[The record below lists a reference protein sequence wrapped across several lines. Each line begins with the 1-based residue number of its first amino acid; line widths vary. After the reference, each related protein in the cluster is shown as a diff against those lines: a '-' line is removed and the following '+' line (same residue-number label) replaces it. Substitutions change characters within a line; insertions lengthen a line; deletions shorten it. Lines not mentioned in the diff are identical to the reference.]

1 MERLRGNTFL
11 LLLLRAG
18 RTELSAAPEYGESKD
33 GITKPNM
40 LADLIRLTKPSY
52 DPPKLKT
59 LGEYFSQY
67 LDGSRSVSPKYYPFN
82 TPEFRYG
89 LCDRCGTEY
98 DHVLS
103 DMDQFCHTYLDL
115 TDRSLRLLVS
125 GLVDAILRDDTF
137 TGRFDIGDKWVEK
150 GDLDG
155 EDKFILQ
162 PFLVSVWASI
172 LENHPDASEGGETY
186 LAWTTD
192 AGYNTARTIT
202 TAIGAERAKKI
213 AVSTDL
219 PDWVKPEEA
228 AEEIAE
234 ETTEEIHDEEE
245 PRVEVYEAPYTD
257 PHTQKQVLAQ
267 FKVEAHDNGV
277 AIGQVFGGL
286 VIGKRGKDE

>member
-1 MERLRGNTFL
+1 MERLRGNTLL

-67 LDGSRSVSPKYYPFN
+67 LDGSRPVSPKYYPFN

-89 LCDRCGTEY
+89 LRDRCGTEY
-98 DHVLS
+98 DGVLS
-103 DMDQFCHTYLDL
+103 DMDRFCRTYLDL
-115 TDRSLRLLVS
+115 NDRSLRLLVA
-125 GLVDAILRDDTF
+125 GLVDVILKDDSISGDFDVGDRRIKKADLAKEKTF
-137 TGRFDIGDKWVEK
+137 C
-150 GDLDG
+150 
-155 EDKFILQ
+155 LQ
-162 PFLVSVWASI
+162 PFLSSVWSNI
-172 LENHPDASEGGETY
+172 LSDHPDASEGGDTY
-186 LAWTTD
+186 LAWTDD

-202 TAIGAERAKKI
+202 TNIGLERAKKI

-219 PDWVKPEEA
+219 PEWVKPVETAEEEV
-228 AEEIAE
+228 EEIAE
-234 ETTEEIHDEEE
+234 EVHDEEE